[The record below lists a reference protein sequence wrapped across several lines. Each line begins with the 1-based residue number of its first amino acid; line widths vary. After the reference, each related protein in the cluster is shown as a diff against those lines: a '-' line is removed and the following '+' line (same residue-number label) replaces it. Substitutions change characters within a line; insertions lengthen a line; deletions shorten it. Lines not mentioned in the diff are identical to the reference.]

1 MTEKKKIIFSGRF
14 INVLKTAVAILTIAA
29 LIIPTAGIFGTGMQV
44 IRAHAEGGVVLKL
57 HYHREDGDYAP
68 WDVWLWPAGGDGSGY
83 AFADEDGEMVATME
97 VPTGVSNVGFIVRT
111 QDWTKDIDADQF
123 IDISEVVSG
132 TVHAYVE
139 SKVEGY
145 TKVYG
150 DDVVTGVKIKN
161 AEYETATSVILTFTG
176 IMSEEQRS
184 TIYVRGSQG
193 DTAITG
199 ITQLEDDS
207 AGSDEYRYIVT
218 LAEELDLNRSYRVG
232 YDGTEMKINMPN
244 IYSTEDFEAAYT
256 YSGDDL
262 GYVYSKDKTS
272 FRVWA
277 PTAEEMYLNRY
288 ESGSSGRSDLIE
300 KLEMKADVN
309 GTWTAEVPGDLNG
322 TYYTYTAVIDG
333 RNFESCDPYARS
345 TGING
350 KRAMVLDLDATD
362 PAGWDSD
369 SNPNAGIGVNDAVIY
384 ELHIR
389 DFSVDENSGIE
400 NKGKYIA
407 FTEKGT
413 KTPGGNSTGIDYLSQ
428 LGITHVHLLPFYDFG
443 SVDESKNL
451 DGQFNWGY
459 DPVNYNV
466 PDGSYSTDPANG
478 AARVNEAKQM
488 VKALHDA
495 GLSVVMD
502 VVYNH
507 VYSAGDFCFNRLVPG
522 YFSRI
527 DSNGNYSNG
536 SGCGNDTASE
546 RSMVRK
552 YIVDSVCYWAK
563 EYHIDGFRF
572 DLVGLLDVDTVN
584 EIVREVHKIDPSI
597 ILYGEGWSLSTNV
610 TKKDVKLATQVNS
623 ALTPG
628 FAYFNDNIRDG
639 LKGSVFNAGERGWI
653 SGAAG
658 KETAMAASYM
668 ASERW
673 SKDPKQIIN
682 YASCHD
688 NLTLFDKLQS
698 SKPGYERQDL
708 IRMNNIAAAF
718 YLTAQ
723 GIPFMQAGE
732 EILRTKEKA
741 DGTFE
746 ANSYSSSDAVNNI
759 KWATLDDPEY
769 KTELEYYK
777 GLLELRRLHSAFRM
791 SDGSLIAAKVTPVT
805 GLDKNV
811 VAFDISGDVE
821 GEIADRIFVIFNP
834 SEAETTVELP
844 EGKWDICVAGL
855 KAGVTPIR
863 TVDNGKIA
871 VEPISAMVLIQGRL
885 VPDGYLE
892 AAKEDIDGSDTAK
905 TDVTK
910 NTEETGTPDGSSQ
923 TAEKPDNTEGK
934 VSVGIVG
941 IIIAVI
947 IAAAAGFAGALLLK
961 RRK

>member
-1 MTEKKKIIFSGRF
+1 MLAL
-14 INVLKTAVAILTIAA
+14 VLPSAVL
-29 LIIPTAGIFGTGMQV
+29 FGKLHK
-44 IRAHAEGGVVLKL
+44 AYAEGGVILKL

-68 WDVWLWPAGGDGSGY
+68 WDVWLWPAGGEGSGY
-83 AFADEDGEMVATME
+83 AFTDEDGEKVATME
-97 VPTGVSNVGFIVRT
+97 VPTGVSSIGFIVRT
-111 QDWTKDIDADQF
+111 QDWSKDIDSDQF

-150 DDVVTGVKIKN
+150 DDVVTGVKIKE
-161 AEYETATSVILTFTG
+161 AEYKAATTVLLTFTG
-176 IMSEEQRS
+176 SMSEDQKA
-184 TIYVRGSQG
+184 TIYVKGSQG
-193 DTAITG
+193 DVAVTSITDNG
-199 ITQLEDDS
+199 DFTYTLELGES
-207 AGSDEYRYIVT
+207 
-218 LAEELDLNRSYRVG
+218 LDLNRSYRVG

-244 IYSTEDFEAAYT
+244 VYSTEEFEAEYT
-256 YSGDDL
+256 YTGNDL
-262 GYVYSKDKTS
+262 GYVYSKDKTV

-300 KLEMKADVN
+300 KLEMKADVK
-309 GTWTAEVPGDLNG
+309 GTWVTTVSGDLNG
-322 TYYTYTAVIDG
+322 TYYTFTAVIDG

-345 TGING
+345 TGTNG
-350 KRAMVLDLDATD
+350 KRAMVLDLDSTD
-362 PAGWDSD
+362 PDGWASD
-369 SNPNAGIGVNDAVIY
+369 TNPNAGLSVNDAVIY

-400 NKGKYIA
+400 NKGKYLA

-413 KTPGGNSTGIDYLSQ
+413 KTPGGNPTGIDYLSQ

-443 SVDESKNL
+443 SVDEAKSL
-451 DGQFNWGY
+451 DYQFNWGY

-466 PDGSYSTDPANG
+466 PDGSYSTDPSDG
-478 AARVNEAKQM
+478 AARVREVKQM
-488 VKALHDA
+488 VKAMHEA

-507 VYSAGDFCFNRLVPG
+507 VYSAADFCFNRLVPG

-527 DSNGNYSNG
+527 NSDGSYSNG

-552 YIVDSVCYWAK
+552 YIVDSVCYWAS

-572 DLVGLLDVDTVN
+572 DLVGLLDVDTIN
-584 EIVREVHKIDPSI
+584 EIVNEVHKIRPDI

-610 TKKDVKLATQVNS
+610 TKKDVKLATQTNS
-623 ALTPG
+623 SLTPG

-639 LKGSVFNAGERGWI
+639 LKGSVFNAGEKGYI

-658 KETAMAASYM
+658 KESAMSSSFM

-673 SKDPKQIIN
+673 SKDPTQIVN

-698 SKPGYERQDL
+698 SKPQSSREDW
-708 IRMNNIAAAF
+708 IRMNNLAAAF
-718 YLTAQ
+718 YMTAQ

-732 EILRTKEKA
+732 ELLRTKVKS

-746 ANSYSSSDAVNNI
+746 SNSYSSSDAVNNI
-759 KWATLDDPEY
+759 KWGTLDDPEY
-769 KTELEYYK
+769 KTELEYYR
-777 GLLELRRLHSAFRM
+777 GLIELRKLHPAFRM
-791 SDGSLIAAKVTPVT
+791 TDSAQIAAKISPVKD
-805 GLDKNV
+805 LDKNV
-811 VAFDISGDVE
+811 TAFDISGDIE

-834 SEAETTVELP
+834 NETETTVELP
-844 EGKWDICVAGL
+844 EGKWDICVAGK
-855 KAGVTPIR
+855 KAGVSVIR
-863 TVDNGKIA
+863 SVDNGKIA
-871 VEPISAMVLIQGRL
+871 VEPISAMVLMQGKTA
-885 VPDGYLE
+885 PDGYKTSTGDASGTGNAGNSDTTAGNGGTGNS
-892 AAKEDIDGSDTAK
+892 AADGSNNGAGS
-905 TDVTK
+905 TDRS
-910 NTEETGTPDGSSQ
+910 NGTGSTDDQNASGHSF
-923 TAEKPDNTEGK
+923 
-934 VSVGIVG
+934 GIVS
-941 IIIAVI
+941 IIIAAIVGMLV
-947 IAAAAGFAGALLLK
+947 GFGGSFLI
-961 RRK
+961 RRKR

>member
-1 MTEKKKIIFSGRF
+1 MIM
-14 INVLKTAVAILTIAA
+14 A
-29 LIIPTAGIFGTGMQV
+29 LIIPAVGLLLRSIPAVQ
-44 IRAHAEGGVVLKL
+44 AHAEGGVILKL
-57 HYHREDGDYAP
+57 HYHREDGDYTP
-68 WDVWLWPAGGDGSGY
+68 WDVWLWPAGGEGAGY
-83 AFADEDGEMVATME
+83 AFADEDGEKVATME
-97 VPTGVSNVGFIVRT
+97 VPTGVSSIGFIVRT
-111 QDWTKDIDADQF
+111 QDWSKDIDADQF

-139 SKVEGY
+139 SQVEGY

-150 DDVVTGVKIKN
+150 DDVVTGVKIKG
-161 AEYETATSVILTFTG
+161 AEYETATSVVLTFTG
-176 IMSEEQRS
+176 VMSEDQKA
-184 TIYVRGSQG
+184 TIYIRGSQG
-193 DTAITG
+193 DLDIVEITG
-199 ITQLEDDS
+199 GEGAVDS
-207 AGSDEYRYIVT
+207 DGSYAYTVK
-218 LAEELDLNRSYRVG
+218 LVGELDLNKSYRVG

-244 IYSTEDFEAAYT
+244 IYSTEEFEAQYT
-256 YSGDDL
+256 YTGDDL
-262 GYVYSKDKTS
+262 GYVYAKDKTS

-288 ESGSSGRSDLIE
+288 ESGSQGKSDLIE
-300 KLEMKADVN
+300 KLEMKADLN
-309 GTWTAEVPGDLNG
+309 GTWTATVSGDLNG

-345 TGING
+345 AGING

-369 SNPNAGIGVNDAVIY
+369 TNPNAGLSVNDAVIY

-413 KTPGGNSTGIDYLSQ
+413 KTPGGNPTGIDYLSQ
-428 LGITHVHLLPFYDFG
+428 LGVTHIHLLPFYDFG
-443 SVDESKNL
+443 SVDESKSL
-451 DGQFNWGY
+451 DHQFNWGY

-527 DSNGNYSNG
+527 NSNGTYSNG

-572 DLVGLLDVDTVN
+572 DLVGLLDVDTIN
-584 EIVREVHKIDPSI
+584 EIVKEVHKIDPSI
-597 ILYGEGWSLSTNV
+597 ILYGEGWSLSTSV
-610 TKKDVKLATQVNS
+610 TKKDVKLATQTNS

-658 KETAMAASYM
+658 KETAMAASFM

-673 SKDPKQIIN
+673 SKDPTQIIN

-688 NLTLFDKLQS
+688 NLTLFDKIQS
-698 SKPGYERQDL
+698 SKQQSSREDQ
-708 IRMNNIAAAF
+708 IRMNNLAAAF
-718 YLTAQ
+718 YLTAE

-732 EILRTKEKA
+732 EILRTKLKA

-746 ANSYSSSDAVNNI
+746 SNSYSSSDAINNI
-759 KWATLDDPEY
+759 KWETLDDPEY
-769 KTELEYYK
+769 RTELEYYK
-777 GLLELRRLHSAFRM
+777 GLIELRKLHSVFRL
-791 SDGSLIAAKVTPVT
+791 SDASVIADKIKPLKD
-805 GLDKNV
+805 LDKNV
-811 VAFDISGDVE
+811 VAFDISGEVP

-834 SEAETTVELP
+834 GETETTVELP

-855 KAGVTPIR
+855 KAGVTALR
-863 TVDNGKIA
+863 SVDNGKIA
-871 VEPISAMVLIQGRL
+871 VEPISAMVLIQGKL
-885 VPDGYLE
+885 VPDGYITE
-892 AAKEDIDGSDTAK
+892 TASNNSTDASKDATADNTRNTSDT
-905 TDVTK
+905 
-910 NTEETGTPDGSSQ
+910 TGTSETNNTSTNSDDNDNSGS
-923 TAEKPDNTEGK
+923 TKGF
-934 VSVGIVG
+934 GIVS
-941 IIIAVI
+941 IIIAALVGI
-947 IAAAAGFAGALLLK
+947 LAGFGGSLLI
-961 RRK
+961 RRKK

>member
-1 MTEKKKIIFSGRF
+1 MRKEKIDHFSVGKALKLAR
-14 INVLKTAVAILTIAA
+14 VLMAILVIAA
-29 LIIPTAGIFGTGMQV
+29 LVIPTGSLFGKPG
-44 IRAHAEGGVVLKL
+44 RAHAEGGVILKL

-68 WDVWLWPAGGDGSGY
+68 WDVWLWPAGGEGSGY
-83 AFADEDGEMVATME
+83 AFADEDGEKVATME
-97 VPTGVSNVGFIVRT
+97 VPTGVSEVGFIVRT
-111 QDWTKDIDADQF
+111 QDWTKDIEADQF

-150 DDVVTGVKIKN
+150 EDVVTGTKIKG
-161 AEYETATSVILTFTG
+161 AEYETETSVVLTFTG
-176 IMSEEQRS
+176 FMNEDQKAS
-184 TIYVRGSQG
+184 IYVRGSLG
-193 DTAITG
+193 DV
-199 ITQLEDDS
+199 E
-207 AGSDEYRYIVT
+207 VT
-218 LAEELDLNRSYRVG
+218 ELVDNGDFTYTLKLAEKLDLNRSYRVG

-244 IYSTEDFEAAYT
+244 VYSTPEFEVEYT
-256 YSGDDL
+256 YTGKDL
-262 GYVYSKDKTS
+262 GMVYSKDSTS

-300 KLEMKADVN
+300 KVEMKPDVN
-309 GTWTAEVPGDLNG
+309 GTWTAVVKGDLNG

-345 TGING
+345 TGVNG

-362 PAGWDSD
+362 PDGWENDT
-369 SNPNAGIGVNDAVIY
+369 NPNSGISVNDAVIY

-389 DFSVDENSGIE
+389 DFSVNESSGIE

-413 KTPGGNSTGIDYLSQ
+413 KTAGGNSTGIDYISQ
-428 LGITHVHLLPFYDFG
+428 LGVTHVHILPFYDFG
-443 SVDESKNL
+443 SVDEAKSL
-451 DGQFNWGY
+451 DYQFNWGY

-466 PDGSYSTDPANG
+466 PEGSYSTDPAKG
-478 AARVNEAKQM
+478 EVRVKEAKQM

-507 VYSAGDFCFNRLVPG
+507 VYSAADFCFNRLVPG

-527 DSNGNYSNG
+527 NSNGSYSNG

-552 YIVDSVCYWAK
+552 YIVDSVCYWAD

-572 DLVGLLDVDTVN
+572 DLVGLLDVDTIN
-584 EIVREVHKIDPSI
+584 EIVSEVHKIRPDI
-597 ILYGEGWSLSTNV
+597 ILYGEGWSLSTSV
-610 TKKDVKLATQVNS
+610 TKKDVKLATQTNS

-639 LKGSVFNAGERGWI
+639 LKGSVFNAAEKGYV

-658 KETAMAASYM
+658 KEAAIAASY
-668 ASERW
+668 AGSERW
-673 SKDPKQIIN
+673 CKEPSQIVN

-698 SKPGYERQDL
+698 SKPNSSREDI
-708 IRMNNIAAAF
+708 IRMNELTAAI
-718 YLTAQ
+718 YITAQ

-732 EILRTKEKA
+732 EILRTKLKS
-741 DGTFE
+741 DGTFDS
-746 ANSYSSSDAVNNI
+746 NSYSSSDVVNSI
-759 KWATLDDPEY
+759 KWDTLDDPEY
-769 KTELEYYK
+769 NAVLDYYK
-777 GLLELRRLHSAFRM
+777 GLIELRSLHPAFRL
-791 SDGSLIAAKVTPVT
+791 SEGSKAAANIKALT

-811 VAFDISGDVE
+811 TAFDISGDVE

-834 SEAETTVELP
+834 NETETTVELP
-844 EGKWDICVAGL
+844 AGEWNLCVSGR
-855 KAGVTPIR
+855 KAGVEVLS
-863 TVDNGKIA
+863 TVSNGKVT
-871 VEPISAMVLIQGRL
+871 VEPISAAILMQGKTA
-885 VPDGYLE
+885 PDGYISGKNAGQAGSNGSD
-892 AAKEDIDGSDTAK
+892 AADTANTADKENNGTDRSGASDTA
-905 TDVTK
+905 D
-910 NTEETGTPDGSSQ
+910 NSADTGSGS
-923 TAEKPDNTEGK
+923 GK
-934 VSVGIVG
+934 AVPIAIG
-941 IIIAVI
+941 IIGGLAI
-947 IAAAAGFAGALLLK
+947 IGGALFMFL
-961 RRK
+961 RRKKQ

>member
-1 MTEKKKIIFSGRF
+1 MENSRNFLNSRVKRTFRITLSFLMILAL
-14 INVLKTAVAILTIAA
+14 ILPTAVV
-29 LIIPTAGIFGTGMQV
+29 FGKLHK
-44 IRAHAEGGVVLKL
+44 AYADGGVILKL

-68 WDVWLWPAGGDGSGY
+68 WDVWLWPSGGDGSGY
-83 AFADEDGEMVATME
+83 AFADEDGEKVATME
-97 VPTGVSNVGFIVRT
+97 VPTGVSQIGFIVRT
-111 QDWTKDIDADQF
+111 QDWTKDIEADQF

-161 AEYETATSVILTFTG
+161 AEYETATSVVLTFTG
-176 IMSEEQRS
+176 IMSDEQRS
-184 TIYVRGSQG
+184 SIYVRGSLG
-193 DTAITG
+193 DVEIVE
-199 ITQLEDDS
+199 ITQNSGNDVNSDEVGYTVRL
-207 AGSDEYRYIVT
+207 AGS
-218 LAEELDLNRSYRVG
+218 LDLNRSYRVG

-244 IYSTEDFEAAYT
+244 IYSTEEFEAAYT
-256 YSGDDL
+256 YSGNDL
-262 GYVYSKDKTS
+262 GYVYSKDKTT

-288 ESGSSGRSDLIE
+288 ESGSAGRSDLIE

-309 GTWTAEVPGDLNG
+309 GTWVTTVLGDLNG
-322 TYYTYTAVIDG
+322 SYYTYTAVIDG

-345 TGING
+345 TGTNG
-350 KRAMVLDLDATD
+350 KRAMVLDLDSTD
-362 PAGWDSD
+362 PDGWASD
-369 SNPNAGIGVNDAVIY
+369 TNPNAGLSVNDAVIY

-389 DFSVDENSGIE
+389 DFSVDENSGME

-413 KTPGGNSTGIDYLSQ
+413 KTPGGNPTGTDYLSQ

-443 SVDESKNL
+443 SVDEAKSL
-451 DGQFNWGY
+451 DYQFNWGY

-466 PDGSYSTDPANG
+466 PDGSYSTDPSDG
-478 AARVNEAKQM
+478 TARVKEAKQM

-495 GLSVVMD
+495 GLSVVLD

-527 DSNGNYSNG
+527 NSDGSYSNG

-552 YIVDSVCYWAK
+552 YIVDSVCYWAS

-572 DLVGLLDVDTVN
+572 DLVGLLDVDTIN
-584 EIVREVHKIDPSI
+584 EIVNEVHKIRPDI

-610 TKKDVKLATQVNS
+610 TKKDVKLATQTNS

-639 LKGSVFNAGERGWI
+639 LKGSVFNAGEKGWI

-658 KETAMAASYM
+658 KESAMASSFM

-673 SKDPKQIIN
+673 SKNPTQIVN

-698 SKPGYERQDL
+698 SKQQSSREDW
-708 IRMNNIAAAF
+708 IRMNNLAAAF
-718 YLTAQ
+718 YMTAQ

-732 EILRTKEKA
+732 EILRTKVKS

-746 ANSYSSSDAVNNI
+746 SNSYSSSDAVNNI

-777 GLLELRRLHSAFRM
+777 GLMELRRLHKAFRM
-791 SDGSLIAAKVTPVT
+791 SDTAQITEKVKPLT

-811 VAFDISGDVE
+811 VAFDISGDVD

-834 SEAETTVELP
+834 NVSETTVELP
-844 EGKWDICVAGL
+844 DGKWDVCVAGK
-855 KAGVTPIR
+855 KAGVSAIR
-863 TVDNGKIA
+863 SVDNGKVA
-871 VEPISAMVLIQGRL
+871 VEPISAMVLIQGKTA
-885 VPDGYLE
+885 PDGY
-892 AAKEDIDGSDTAK
+892 K
-905 TDVTK
+905 T
-910 NTEETGTPDGSSQ
+910 NTGETSGN
-923 TAEKPDNTEGK
+923 PDNT
-934 VSVGIVG
+934 
-941 IIIAVI
+941 
-947 IAAAAGFAGALLLK
+947 AGGSDAGNQTGNGNAGNTQDQT
-961 RRK
+961 RNNDTDND

>member
-1 MTEKKKIIFSGRF
+1 MGKVSFKPGKAI
-14 INVLKTAVAILTIAA
+14 VAFLMIAA
-29 LIIPTAGIFGTGMQV
+29 LILPTCGLFGQN
-44 IRAHAEGGVVLKL
+44 ISAHAEGGVILKL
-57 HYHREDGDYAP
+57 HYHREDGDYEP
-68 WDVWLWPAGGDGSGY
+68 WDVWLWPAGGEGSGY
-83 AFADEDGEMVATME
+83 AFADEDGEKVATME
-97 VPTGVSNVGFIVRT
+97 VPAGVSSIGFIVRT
-111 QDWTKDIDADQF
+111 QDWSKDIESDQF

-145 TKVYG
+145 TKIYG
-150 DDVVTGVKIKN
+150 EDVVTGVKIKG
-161 AEYETATSVILTFTG
+161 AEYETGTSVILTFTG
-176 IMSEEQRS
+176 SMSEDQKS

-193 DTAITG
+193 DIG
-199 ITQLEDDS
+199 ITEITDNGDFTYTVKLD
-207 AGSDEYRYIVT
+207 G
-218 LAEELDLNRSYRVG
+218 ELDLTRSYRVG

-244 IYSTEDFEAAYT
+244 VYSTQEFEAEYT
-256 YSGDDL
+256 YTGKDL
-262 GYVYSKDKTS
+262 GMVYSKDKTS

-277 PTAEEMYLNRY
+277 PTAEEVYLNRY

-300 KLEMKADVN
+300 QLPMNSDVN
-309 GTWTAEVPGDLNG
+309 GTWTVTVQGDLNG

-362 PAGWDSD
+362 PEGWASD
-369 SNPNAGIGVNDAVIY
+369 TNPNSDLTVNDAVIY

-389 DFSVDENSGIE
+389 DFSVDESSGIQ
-400 NKGKYIA
+400 NKGKYLA

-428 LGITHVHLLPFYDFG
+428 LGVTHVHLLPFYDFG
-443 SVDESKNL
+443 SVDETKSL
-451 DGQFNWGY
+451 DSQFNWGY

-466 PDGSYSTDPANG
+466 PEGSYSTDPAKG
-478 AARVNEAKQM
+478 EVRVKEAKQM

-527 DSNGNYSNG
+527 NSDGSYSNG

-552 YIVDSVCYWAK
+552 YIVDSVCYWAD

-584 EIVREVHKIDPSI
+584 EIVNEVHKIRPDI
-597 ILYGEGWSLSTNV
+597 ILYGEGWSLSTSV
-610 TKKDVKLATQVNS
+610 TKKDVKLATQTNS
-623 ALTPG
+623 ELTPG

-639 LKGSVFNAGERGWI
+639 LKGSVFNAGEKGWI

-658 KETAMAASYM
+658 KESAMASSYM

-673 SKDPKQIIN
+673 SKNPTQIIN

-698 SKPGYERQDL
+698 SKQQSSREDW
-708 IRMNNIAAAF
+708 IRMNNLAAAF
-718 YLTAQ
+718 YITAQ

-732 EILRTKEKA
+732 EILRTKIKA
-741 DGTFE
+741 DGTFDS
-746 ANSYSSSDAVNNI
+746 NSYSSSDEVNNI
-759 KWATLDDPEY
+759 KWSTLDDSEY
-769 KTELEYYK
+769 QMVLNYYK
-777 GLLELRRLHSAFRM
+777 GLIELRKLHSAFRM
-791 SDGSLIAAKVTPVT
+791 SDGALIASKVKSLT

-834 SEAETTVELP
+834 GEDETTVELP
-844 EGKWDICVAGL
+844 EGKWDICVAGK
-855 KAGVTPIR
+855 KAGVTALR
-863 TVDNGKIA
+863 SVDNGKIA
-871 VEPISAMVLIQGRL
+871 VEPISAMVLIQGKL
-885 VPDGYLE
+885 VPEGYVTNDSTAVDKGNTE
-892 AAKEDIDGSDTAK
+892 NAGSNDVTGESTAPERSNDETGSDGQS
-905 TDVTK
+905 D
-910 NTEETGTPDGSSQ
+910 SS
-923 TAEKPDNTEGK
+923 K
-934 VSVGIVG
+934 SSGIVG
-941 IIIAVI
+941 IIIAGIVGVLVG
-947 IAAAAGFAGALLLK
+947 AGGTLLIK
-961 RRK
+961 RKK